1 VFKFCLITQAFCSHA
16 HWDHVFPVK
25 DQLPNATFICG
36 AGTLNI
42 MKDHGYW
49 PKNKESEYDERIWN
63 PKHSELPIKEL
74 PPSPTASASFPQTD
88 KWGKL
93 GTFEKALDFF
103 GDGSFYL
110 IDTPGHLAG
119 NISALCRARTQKGET
134 RWILLAGDCFHSH
147 HFVGLPDTPFGTISL
162 VPSGCIHVD
171 PETAR
176 DTIRRISALRES
188 DPRVRVWAAHAG
200 LLEGYWEFPKQ

>member
-1 VFKFCLITQAFCSHA
+1 
-16 HWDHVFPVK
+16 
-25 DQLPNATFICG
+25 
-36 AGTLNI
+36 

-49 PKNKESEYDERIWN
+49 PHNKKSEYDEKIWD
-63 PKHSELPIKEL
+63 PERSELPIKEI
-74 PPSPTASASFPQTD
+74 PQTD

-103 GDGSFYL
+103 GDGSLYL

-119 NISALCRARTQKGET
+119 NISALCRTRTKNGEA
-134 RWILLAGDCFHSH
+134 RWILLAGDCFHSQ
-147 HFVGLPDTPFGTISL
+147 HFVSHPDTPFGTISL

-171 PETAR
+171 PDAAR
-176 DTIRRISALRES
+176 DTIHKISVLRES

-200 LLEGYWEFPKQ
+200 ELEGHSEFDLTK